1 MRRLATVWLGA
12 AAMAAMAGEPPKEAD
27 QAARIAKLCKELGET
42 QYGSMPAFEQLVQI
56 GAPAVPKLLE
66 ALKDRRPQARWW
78 AVAAVCRLAPD
89 EGYAPVLDVL
99 KNDSDDFVRSTA
111 VYHLRHYGKKGKD
124 IWPAVEEALT
134 DKSPEVGRWAL
145 RLMMEDGCPK
155 FDDAMRKTLASGGS
169 ELRSYAL
176 EYVRTQFE
184 KDTAKAKAYEP
195 LVQQLL
201 SAPDPLVRCDAIH
214 TTVKMKDKG
223 QLDFLR
229 EMYKTN
235 PDARVKEAALRCV
248 TVVPNPPVEALE
260 FFIQGMESDNE
271 KVREAAFKLITKG
284 VKEYIGFDAKGPVPM
299 REATVAKWRQW
310 LAANR
315 DKLTW
320 HSDVRKFLRPEDRP
334 AKADEKGGKSPAKA
348 ADTPRK
354 APTP

>member
-1 MRRLATVWLGA
+1 MRRLSILVLGLA
-12 AAMAAMAGEPPKEAD
+12 AAAVLAGEAPKEAD

-42 QYGSMPAFEQLVQI
+42 QYGSMPAFEQLVAI

-99 KNDSDDFVRSTA
+99 KNDPDDFVRSTA

-134 DKSPEVGRWAL
+134 DKSAEVARWAL

-155 FDDAMRKTLASGGS
+155 FEDSMRKILASGSS

-176 EYVRTQFE
+176 EYVRTLGE
-184 KDTAKAKAYEP
+184 KSPAKGKAYEP
-195 LVQQLL
+195 LVRQLL
-201 SAPDPLVRCDAIH
+201 GAADPLVRCDAMH
-214 TTVKMKDKG
+214 TMVKMKETG

-235 PDARVKEAALRCV
+235 QDARVKEVALRCV
-248 TVVPNPPVEALE
+248 TVVPNPPVDALD
-260 FFIQGMESDNE
+260 FFIEGLGSGDE
-271 KVREAAFKLITKG
+271 KVRDAAFKILIKG
-284 VKEYIGFDAKGPVPM
+284 VKHYDGFDPKGPLPM
-299 REATVAKWRQW
+299 REAAIAKWRAW

-315 DKLTW
+315 AQLTY
-320 HSDVRKFLRPEDRP
+320 HPDLRKFLLPGDRP
-334 AKADEKGGKSPAKA
+334 KADEKGGKVAPKA
-348 ADTPRK
+348 AEKP
-354 APTP
+354 

>member
-1 MRRLATVWLGA
+1 MRQLRVALLGVVA
-12 AAMAAMAGEPPKEAD
+12 AAALAGEAPKEGD
-27 QAARIAKLCKELGET
+27 EAARIAKLCKELGET
-42 QYGSMPAFEQLVQI
+42 QYGSKPAYDQLVQI

-99 KNDSDDFVRSTA
+99 KNDPDDFVRSTA
-111 VYHLRHYGKKGKD
+111 VYHLRYYGKKGKD
-124 IWPAVEEALT
+124 IWPVAEEALT
-134 DKSPEVGRWAL
+134 DKSAEVGRWAL

-155 FDDAMRKTLASGGS
+155 FEDAMRKTLASGSS

-176 EYVRTQFE
+176 EYARTLYE
-184 KDTAKAKAYEP
+184 KSPAKAKAYEP

-214 TTVKMKDKG
+214 TMVKMKDKG

-235 PDARVKEAALRCV
+235 ADARVKEVALRCV
-248 TVVPNPPVEALE
+248 TVVPNPPVEALD
-260 FFIQGMESDNE
+260 FFIQGMESEAE
-271 KVREAAFKLITKG
+271 KVREAAFKLIIKG
-284 VKEYIGFDAKGPVPM
+284 VKHYVGFDPKGPAPR
-299 REATVAKWRQW
+299 REAAIAEWRTW

-315 DKLTW
+315 SKLEW
-320 HSDVRKFLRPEDRP
+320 HSDLRKFLLPGERP
-334 AKADEKGGKSPAKA
+334 KTDEKGEKSPAKA
-348 ADTPRK
+348 ADTPKK